1 MGRGRGLLRKP
12 AGGWSQ
18 LLPLDG
24 WGSSQEGQKIFTV
37 KMILLNP
44 ALPLPSPYPPP
55 RLWVLKGDFNQCP
68 PQNPRGAGRPALSH
82 CHLQKSEK
90 PTFTSS
96 FWFPF
101 RCPQRGAVLPL
112 GAGFSHNASKDM
124 EPRLTTVASAH
135 FLFLFFH
142 FAF

>member
-1 MGRGRGLLRKP
+1 
-12 AGGWSQ
+12 
-18 LLPLDG
+18 
-24 WGSSQEGQKIFTV
+24 
-37 KMILLNP
+37 MILLNP

-96 FWFPF
+96 SGFPSGARREGQSF
-101 RCPQRGAVLPL
+101 PSVLALVTMPQKTWNPG
-112 GAGFSHNASKDM
+112 
-124 EPRLTTVASAH
+124 
-135 FLFLFFH
+135 
-142 FAF
+142 